1 MVTCP
6 YRHRTKWSV
15 WLDGPG
21 LTQLLEAWQ
30 EVGFLEVLFQF
41 SFASLVQKTNEK
53 GTNVFWQLL
62 SVMFSTQLHRTAF
75 F

>member
-30 EVGFLEVLFQF
+30 EVGFLEVFFQF
-41 SFASLVQKTNEK
+41 SFASLVQKN
-53 GTNVFWQLL
+53 Q
-62 SVMFSTQLHRTAF
+62 
-75 F
+75 

>member
-41 SFASLVQKTNEK
+41 SFASLVQKKPMNL
-53 GTNVFWQLL
+53 VR
-62 SVMFSTQLHRTAF
+62 MFSGSC
-75 F
+75 